1 MQQTN
6 WQKTLE
12 VVVKGFVAA
21 IVALAGLWVLGWV
34 FTFVG
39 SILIGLAGIVVALLK
54 FLVPVAVIA
63 AIVYFFVSQIRPNPT
78 TTFEAR
84 VEPKPIDR
92 SEARTV
98 ETTLSTTEKTKAE
111 VGNNTTTSAKVPNDV
126 PNEEA
131 TKE

>member
-84 VEPKPIDR
+84 VEPKQIDL
-92 SEARTV
+92 SETRTV

-111 VGNNTTTSAKVPNDV
+111 VGNNTTASAKVPNDV